1 MTKHRAIP
9 TIMCSQHPDHANTPF
24 WSDSAYI
31 QTHDEIHETYVMFS
45 DLDADEVMW
54 DWEGKLVDESV
65 IEKLL
70 MKYSGFFAEHPLG
83 VDRFLT
89 FRVPNPRVEPGYR
102 LARAFMVMLSAHL
115 TAKEAGLA
123 NPLFEAIVPMVQSE
137 DDLTQIYSSYV
148 NVSSTIQSEFG
159 QNTYSKQPLELI
171 PIFES
176 VDDILNSNQTITRY
190 LEWLHENYGVTPEY
204 FRPFCARSDPAM
216 NAGIIPTTLA
226 IKWALHQYTQLE
238 NELGVKMH
246 PIIAPGS
253 LLFRGGFRPD
263 TVQSFMQEYAG
274 IKTAVIQSAF
284 RYDFP
289 TSEVTA
295 AIQQLKKLIPQ
306 SQPAP
311 LTVKDKTVIDT
322 LIAVFSQEY
331 RQTVSELIPLIQ
343 QVAMFVPRRRDRMQ
357 HIGLFGYS
365 RQVGTASLPR
375 AIGFTC
381 AGYSMGIPP
390 ELWGLGQGLA
400 QLSKTDLQSLN
411 RLYPTLRSSL
421 RQVAGY
427 FRPESLAE
435 LGIGN
440 LFEQLSVIEAFIE
453 CPLGPT
459 TDKQHAHAHL
469 VQTII
474 AKMRAKEDPTQEVE
488 AAAKLRKSI
497 G

>member
-1 MTKHRAIP
+1 
-9 TIMCSQHPDHANTPF
+9 MCSQHPDHAHAPF
-24 WSDSAYI
+24 WSESAYI
-31 QTHDEIHETYVMFS
+31 QTHDEIHETYLMFS
-45 DLDADEVMW
+45 DLEADEVMW

-65 IEKLL
+65 IEKIL
-70 MKYSGFFAEHPLG
+70 MKYGGFFTDHPLG
-83 VDRFLT
+83 VEKFLT

-115 TAKEAGLA
+115 TAKEANLA
-123 NPLFEAIVPMVQSE
+123 NPLFEAIVPMVESE
-137 DDLTQIYSSYV
+137 KDLTQIYSSYV
-148 NVSSTIQSEFG
+148 HVSSTIQSEFG
-159 QNTYSKQPLELI
+159 HNKYSKQPLELI

-176 VDDILNSNQTITRY
+176 VQDILNSNHTITEY
-190 LEWLHENYGVTPEY
+190 LGWLEENYGVRPEY

-238 NELGVKMH
+238 AELGIKMH

-253 LLFRGGFRPD
+253 LLFRGGLRPD
-263 TVQSFMQEYAG
+263 TIEAFMQEYAG

-289 TSEVTA
+289 RSDVEA
-295 AIQQLKKLIPQ
+295 SIKQLKELIAKSEPTPM
-306 SQPAP
+306 SD
-311 LTVKDKTVIDT
+311 KDKTIIDR
-322 LIAVFSQEY
+322 LIDIFSQEY
-331 RQTVSELIPLIQ
+331 RQTVTELVPLIQ
-343 QVAMFVPRRRDRMQ
+343 QVALFVPRRRDRMQ

-365 RQVGTASLPR
+365 RQVNGDSLPR

-381 AGYSMGIPP
+381 TGYSMGIPP
-390 ELWGLGQGLA
+390 EFWGLGQGLA
-400 QLSKTDLQSLN
+400 KLSKADEKALN
-411 RLYPTLRSSL
+411 KLYPTLKNSL
-421 RQVAGY
+421 QEVAGY

-440 LFEQLSVIEAFIE
+440 LFDNISAIEKFIG
-453 CPLGPT
+453 CQLGPQS
-459 TDKQHAHAHL
+459 DKHFEHAHL

-474 AKMRAKEDPTQEVE
+474 KKMRGKEDATAEVE

>member
-1 MTKHRAIP
+1 MSKQRKIP
-9 TIMCSQHPDHANTPF
+9 TIMCSQHPDHAQVPF
-24 WSDSAYI
+24 WSDAAYI
-31 QTHDEIHETYVMFS
+31 QTHDEIHETYVMFNN
-45 DLDADEVMW
+45 LAVDEVMW

-70 MKYSGFFAEHPLG
+70 MKYSGFFADHPLG

-115 TAKEAGLA
+115 TAKEASLA

-159 QNTYSKQPLELI
+159 HNTYSKQPLELI

-176 VDDILNSNQTITRY
+176 VDDILNSNQTIRRY
-190 LEWLHENYGVTPEY
+190 VGWLQENYGVTPDY

-226 IKWALHQYTQLE
+226 IKWALHQYTELE
-238 NELGVKMH
+238 TELGIKMH

-253 LLFRGGFRPD
+253 LLFRGGLRPD
-263 TVQSFMQEYAG
+263 TVDSFMNEYAG
-274 IKTAVIQSAF
+274 IKTVVIQSAF

-289 TSEVTA
+289 TEDVER
-295 AIQQLKKLIPQ
+295 AIAKLKTLI
-306 SQPAP
+306 SNSVAKP
-311 LTVKDKTVIDT
+311 LGENDKVVIDR
-322 LIAVFSQEY
+322 LIAVFSQYY
-331 RQTVSELIPLIQ
+331 RQTVTELIPLIQ
-343 QVAMFVPRRRDRMQ
+343 QTALFVPRRRDRMQ

-365 RQVGTASLPR
+365 RQVGSSSLPR

-400 QLSKTDLQSLN
+400 ELSTSDLHALN
-411 RLYPTLRSSL
+411 ELYPTLRTSL
-421 RQVAGY
+421 QQVAGY
-427 FRPESLAE
+427 FRSESLKE
-435 LGIGN
+435 LGISG
-440 LFEQLSVIEAFIE
+440 LFEHLPVIEKFIE
-453 CPLGPT
+453 QPLGPT
-459 TDKQHAHAHL
+459 TDKHHAHTHL

-474 AKMRAKEDPTQEVE
+474 AKMRAKEDATVEVE